1 MLTSGT
7 LTKVHIIDS
16 VAERLIPI
24 LTDAV
29 EFHSGSVFFRSQP
42 TKRSKLI
49 VLTTHSFWAVLAVVY
64 NGGSMPHC
72 IIGK

>member
-1 MLTSGT
+1 MLLSGT
-7 LTKVHIIDS
+7 LIKAHIIDA

-42 TKRSKLI
+42 TKRPELI
-49 VLTTHSFWAVLAVVY
+49 VLTTCRFWAVLAVVY
-64 NGGSMPHC
+64 NGGSTPHC